1 MKIIVYNNSRKKR
14 FRTTKRIVSSLLP
27 SVNPRLNIG
36 RLPRRVIEQLIC
48 DLKKHSGRGCYI
60 EIYIENNNGY
70 HGFEIVNIGKKSPN
84 LELFSINS
92 KF

>member
-36 RLPRRVIEQLIC
+36 RLPRRVIDKI
-48 DLKKHSGRGCYI
+48 
-60 EIYIENNNGY
+60 
-70 HGFEIVNIGKKSPN
+70 N
-84 LELFSINS
+84 LRS
-92 KF
+92 